1 MDWIELWR
9 VFILPVIQF
18 LIGPII
24 TGAVIYRLTS
34 RAAKQKENDMSIR
47 QLNVLKS
54 KIEKTISL
62 VGKLNEELQSLDDY
76 DLRINEIKIGDLS
89 GVDEELR
96 NAGSIENVLKL
107 YIDLK
112 ADSGRNI
119 MKLKK
124 EIESS
129 FREFSDLEIDLLPT
143 KVHGELADL
152 MESKEVEL
160 DLKKHKQLLINV
172 KKHI

>member
-1 MDWIELWR
+1 MNGIELWR
-9 VFILPVIQF
+9 VFVLPVIQF
-18 LIGPII
+18 LIGPIV
-24 TGAVIYRLTS
+24 TGAVIFRLTS

-62 VGKLNEELQSLDDY
+62 VGELNKELENLDEY
-76 DLRINEIKIGDLS
+76 DLRIDEIKHDDLS

-96 NAGSIENVLKL
+96 NAGSKGNILNL
-107 YIDLK
+107 YIELK
-112 ADSGRNI
+112 TDSGRNI

-129 FREFSDLEIDLLPT
+129 FRELSDLEIDLLPT
-143 KVHGELADL
+143 KVHGELIDL
-152 MESKEVEL
+152 MESKKVEL
-160 DLKKHKQLLINV
+160 DLNKHKQLLKNV